1 MYLHNKNN
9 MSHFCI
15 TNKKKQ
21 KTLIFIFDQWIFWH
35 IVIIVILVIIFILP
49 GSHVIT
55 LLGGFICWILPF
67 RQVLFSPAY
76 WSVINIDQL

>member
-15 TNKKKQ
+15 TNEKKQ
-21 KTLIFIFDQWIFWH
+21 KTSIFIFDQWIFWL
-35 IVIIVILVIIFILP
+35 IVIIVLLVIIFILP

-55 LLGGFICWILPF
+55 LFGGFIC
-67 RQVLFSPAY
+67 
-76 WSVINIDQL
+76 

>member
-21 KTLIFIFDQWIFWH
+21 KTSIFIFDQWIFWL
-35 IVIIVILVIIFILP
+35 IVIIVLLVIIFILP

-55 LLGGFICWILPF
+55 LFGGFICWILPF
-67 RQVLFSPAY
+67 RQVLFSSAY

>member
-9 MSHFCI
+9 MRHFCI

-21 KTLIFIFDQWIFWH
+21 KTSIFIFGQWVFWP
-35 IVIIVILVIIFILP
+35 IVVIVLLVIIFILP

-55 LLGGFICWILPF
+55 LFWGFICWILPF
-67 RQVLFSPAY
+67 RQVLFSSAY

>member
-21 KTLIFIFDQWIFWH
+21 KTSIFIFDQWIFWL
-35 IVIIVILVIIFILP
+35 IVIIVLLVIIFILP

-55 LLGGFICWILPF
+55 LFGGFICWILPF
-67 RQVLFSPAY
+67 RQVLFSPEY

>member
-21 KTLIFIFDQWIFWH
+21 KTSIFIFDQWIFWL
-35 IVIIVILVIIFILP
+35 IVIIVLLVIIFILP

-55 LLGGFICWILPF
+55 LFGGFICWILPL